1 MQEGLNLNL
10 VLNGATLLSV
20 LGLGV
25 KVYLAGKAQ
34 KIEQPLEVKQ
44 CRSSTE
50 KSQCD
55 ERHKLLN
62 EQVLALFTRTEGQ
75 GKEQAAIKATQ
86 EGLEKQLASMDS
98 KLDKLIARKG

>member
-1 MQEGLNLNL
+1 MEEGLNLNL

-34 KIEQPLEVKQ
+34 KIEQPLEVKP

-50 KSQCD
+50 KGQCD
-55 ERHKLLN
+55 ERHKLLG
-62 EQVLALFTRTEGQ
+62 EQITCLFARTEYQ
-75 GKEQAAIKATQ
+75 GTRQAALAATQ
-86 EGLEKQLASMDS
+86 EAVERQLASMDS
-98 KLDKLIARKG
+98 KLDKLIARKI